1 MNLDQVFL
9 DKMKVYLGDEY
20 DAFLKSYEADR
31 FYGIKVNTLKI
42 SVEEFKKI
50 SPFKLKE
57 VPWCKDGFY
66 YDPNESNLKP
76 SKHPYYHAG
85 LYYIQEP
92 SAMSPAE
99 ELAAKGHDKILDLCA
114 SPGGKTI
121 QIAGDMQNKG
131 LIVTNDIS
139 TGRIK
144 ALVKNIELY
153 GIKNAYVVNEDQFK
167 LSSKLYGYFDKILID
182 APCSGEGMFRKDPN
196 ALKAW
201 SSHSV
206 DVCVEKQTSIM
217 SVITDAL
224 KNGGELVYSTC
235 TFSREENEDIIESF
249 ISENNNFKKIA
260 MNDNKEFDVKL
271 GYSRLWPH
279 KLDGEGHFIAHIKD
293 VNLISD
299 IENNYVKNNNAPEE
313 IKEFIKENLTIDLE
327 GRYERIKDKIYILPE
342 VEIDIKGLRVAR
354 SGWYIGEL
362 VRGKF
367 KPSQAFAMGLDI
379 KHAKRTINLSSDSVE
394 VIKYLKCE
402 TISCEGEDGLNLIC
416 VDSYP
421 IGWGKF
427 KSGMLK
433 NMYPAAWRMM

>member
-9 DKMKVYLGDEY
+9 DKMKDYLGDEY
-20 DAFLKSYEADR
+20 QAFLESYDGNR

-50 SPFKLKE
+50 SPFKLIE

-66 YDPNESNLKP
+66 YNPDDCHVKP
-76 SKHPYYHAG
+76 SKHPFYHAG

-99 ELAAKGHDKILDLCA
+99 ELNAKAGDTVLDLCA

-121 QIAGDMQNKG
+121 QIAGDMQNEG
-131 LIVTNDIS
+131 LIVSNDIS

-167 LSSKLYGYFDKILID
+167 LSEKLDAYFDKILID
-182 APCSGEGMFRKDPN
+182 APCSGEGMFRKDAN
-196 ALKAW
+196 AIKAW
-201 SSHSV
+201 SSDYV
-206 DVCVEKQTSIM
+206 GVCVEKQMSIM

-224 KNGGELVYSTC
+224 KDGGELVYSTC
-235 TFSREENEDIIESF
+235 TFSKEENEDVIENF
-249 ISENNNFKKIA
+249 ISENSTFEKVNMKE
-260 MNDNKEFDVKL
+260 NDHFDVEL

-293 VNLISD
+293 SESE
-299 IENNYVKNNNAPEE
+299 ENYESKYVKHNSAPEE
-313 IKEFIKENLTIDLE
+313 ISEFIKENLSIDLK
-327 GRYERIKDKIYILPE
+327 GKFERIKDKIYILPE
-342 VEIDIKGLRVAR
+342 VEIDLKGLRVAR
-354 SGWYIGEL
+354 SGWYIGEM

-367 KPSQAFAMGLDI
+367 KPSQAFAMGLD
-379 KHAKRTINLSSDSVE
+379 KKDAKRTISLSSDSIE

-402 TISCEGEDGLNLIC
+402 TISCEGEDGINLIC

-427 KSGMLK
+427 KGGMLK
-433 NMYPAAWRMM
+433 NMYPAAWRMQ